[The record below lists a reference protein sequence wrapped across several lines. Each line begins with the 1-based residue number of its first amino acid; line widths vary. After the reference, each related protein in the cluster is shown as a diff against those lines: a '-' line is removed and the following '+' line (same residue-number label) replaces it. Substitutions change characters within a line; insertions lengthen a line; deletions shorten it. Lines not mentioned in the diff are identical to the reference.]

1 MSTQAQRRERRRR
14 TAPGFPKD
22 KPFESIEDVREYL
35 SGDRVQ
41 CLLCGRMLKA
51 IGYHLQKIHFMSGDD
66 YKEKFGIPW
75 TYGLVGEETS
85 QKMSE
90 SIKSSVDVKVL
101 RARINQAREFKLA
114 NGGGEYR
121 PTQKAVLAQRSERIQ
136 AAMDG
141 TATIDCIRCGKPIK
155 AAKNVKAK
163 RCDGC
168 IASDSIMT
176 DEAKARVKDWIAD
189 NRERFRRYNSA
200 KQSLRHGHIDQAI
213 AYERDY
219 GSRLRALDGKRPN
232 EDKP

>member
-1 MSTQAQRRERRRR
+1 M
-14 TAPGFPKD
+14 
-22 KPFESIEDVREYL
+22 
-35 SGDRVQ
+35 
-41 CLLCGRMLKA
+41 KA